1 MTDVAQGFTAG
12 VGHSRGGEGTH
23 GHVPGE
29 SSMWFFVIG
38 DLLIFGVYFVVY
50 MCYRTQHHDLFLRG
64 QAQLNLD
71 VGAVNTVM
79 LLTSSLF
86 VALGVAAARAGD
98 AVGARRRFWAALTFG
113 AVFPLLKLFEWIP
126 EITAGLTPGKN
137 LFFMFYFVMTG
148 MHLCHDLLGLV
159 ILCFVIRNLKASSGL
174 GAFRPGYSPA
184 VLAMLYDFGYLA
196 FIGSLGCFCVMWMA
210 FGLAILL
217 DTNNV
222 LPKWLGYY
230 TVWQYVTELIAA
242 PVWIAKSGPFAW
254 NGLMT
259 FWFAM
264 VLYVSWQIIVY
275 VCIFRSIKNQPE
287 AELDNAPP
295 EVRAAALATRPTG
308 NA

>member
-1 MTDVAQGFTAG
+1 RDGALRLVADHRVCVHLQVDQKPAGGRTRQCPARGPRSGARDPTKDQRMTDVAQGFTAG
-12 VGHSRGGEGTH
+12 VGHSRGEEGTH

-98 AVGARRRFWAALTFG
+98 AIDARRRFWAALTFG

-148 MHLCHDLLGLV
+148 M
-159 ILCFVIRNLKASSGL
+159 
-174 GAFRPGYSPA
+174 
-184 VLAMLYDFGYLA
+184 
-196 FIGSLGCFCVMWMA
+196 
-210 FGLAILL
+210 
-217 DTNNV
+217 
-222 LPKWLGYY
+222 
-230 TVWQYVTELIAA
+230 
-242 PVWIAKSGPFAW
+242 
-254 NGLMT
+254 
-259 FWFAM
+259 
-264 VLYVSWQIIVY
+264 
-275 VCIFRSIKNQPE
+275 
-287 AELDNAPP
+287 
-295 EVRAAALATRPTG
+295 
-308 NA
+308 